1 MLSQD
6 HATRDVVAPVYTMCP
21 SKREAKSGRGQD
33 VRTGVTYRHS
43 DTLGYTRIHPRSGGF
58 IELACR
64 PWRPQRVFWRHASG
78 RAEDAAAGEARD
90 DVRMV
95 HCRDSARVSA
105 STAS

>member
-43 DTLGYTRIHPRSGGF
+43 DTLGYTRIHSDTPALRG
-58 IELACR
+58 I
-64 PWRPQRVFWRHASG
+64 H
-78 RAEDAAAGEARD
+78 
-90 DVRMV
+90 
-95 HCRDSARVSA
+95 
-105 STAS
+105 